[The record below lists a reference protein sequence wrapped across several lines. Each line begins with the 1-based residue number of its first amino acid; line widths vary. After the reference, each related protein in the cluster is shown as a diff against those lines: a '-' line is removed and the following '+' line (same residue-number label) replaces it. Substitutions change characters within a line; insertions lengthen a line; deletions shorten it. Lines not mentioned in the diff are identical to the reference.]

1 MVLKKVWINT
11 REYIV
16 GQIQDY
22 LIQTFIQQLA
32 LNPKVGILIATTLLT
47 IIIMNYKQ

>member
-16 GQIQDY
+16 GQIQDQ

-32 LNPKVGILIATTLLT
+32 LSPKVGLLIATTLLLL
-47 IIIMNYKQ
+47 